1 MDLTIDQS
9 SFARALRLAARV
21 APARSP
27 LPILQHALLV
37 AEPGRLTVTAC
48 DHDLA
53 ALTSLAADVATPGR
67 AALDARLL
75 AGYVADLPPK
85 AIRLTLDAK
94 RGRVRAACERSSAQ
108 FAIGAAEDFPVLPGA
123 VDAGLDLDAAALGR
137 SLARVLPAAAR
148 EHAATPALTAVRF
161 ALDSDGLTLA
171 TCDGSRLAQAR
182 VPDSPGDA
190 DPAELL
196 LPWRA
201 AVEFARILDGVKEGT
216 SLARLIRTADD
227 RGLWLAHGDT
237 ALHARLAAGAY
248 PAVATLI
255 PQRWGTRVAV
265 GADALRAAL
274 RLGALF
280 GEGEQHPILLDAARR
295 RLRLLT
301 AEGDGGTAETILPG
315 AEVEGADA
323 AIMLDA
329 PLVAGLLD
337 AVPKA
342 ARLVLA
348 WDGPGM
354 ALTIREQGH
363 AATDLWL
370 AMPLLL
376 DPELHGR
383 AVATRNEADD
393 TEGLRA
399 AA

>member
-1 MDLTIDQS
+1 MDLMIDQPS
-9 SFARALRLAARV
+9 LARALRLAARV
-21 APARSP
+21 APTKTP
-27 LPILQHALLV
+27 LPILHHALLV

-53 ALTSLAADVATPGR
+53 ALTTLAADVAVPGR

-75 AGYVADLPPK
+75 AGYVAELPPR
-85 AIRLTLDAK
+85 AVRLTLAGA
-94 RGRVRAACERSSAQ
+94 RGRARATCERSSAQ
-108 FAIGAAEDFPVLPGA
+108 FATGAAEDFPLLPGA
-123 VDAGLDLDAAALGR
+123 ADGGLDLDAAALGR
-137 SLARVLPAAAR
+137 TLARVTPAVAR
-148 EHAATPALTAVRF
+148 EHAANPALTAVRF
-161 ALDSDGLTLA
+161 ALDTDGLTLA
-171 TCDGSRLAQAR
+171 ACDGSRLAMAR
-182 VPDSPGDA
+182 VPDCPGVDT
-190 DPAELL
+190 PAELL
-196 LPWRA
+196 VPWRGA
-201 AVEFARILDGVKEGT
+201 AEFARLLDGAQAGA

-248 PAVATLI
+248 PAVAALV
-255 PQRWGTRVAV
+255 PRGWGTRVAV

-280 GEGEQHPILLDAARR
+280 GDGEQRPVLLDAGGS

-301 AEGDGGTAETILPG
+301 AGGEGGTAETTLSG
-315 AEVEGADA
+315 AEIAGADA

-337 AVPKA
+337 AVPRA

-348 WDGPGM
+348 WDGPGA
-354 ALTIREQGH
+354 ALTIREQGRD
-363 AATDLWL
+363 AADLWL

-376 DPELHGR
+376 DAELHRR
-383 AVATRNEADD
+383 AVATRGEADD
-393 TEGLRA
+393 AAAWRA